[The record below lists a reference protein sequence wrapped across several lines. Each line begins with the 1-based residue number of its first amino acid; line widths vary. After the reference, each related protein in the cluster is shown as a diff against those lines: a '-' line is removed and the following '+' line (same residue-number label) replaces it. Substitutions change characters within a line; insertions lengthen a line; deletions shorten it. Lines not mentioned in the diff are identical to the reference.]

1 MQVTD
6 VAGREQ
12 TGLLGLTAYQWK
24 IFLVT
29 WMGWALDSTDFGLFA
44 FVLRPAVTELLGG
57 RQPRPRSAAL
67 AATWRWLDCWAGP
80 SAASFSA

>member
-6 VAGREQ
+6 VTGREQ

-24 IFLVT
+24 VFLVT

-57 RQPRPRSAAL
+57 QAPRPRSAAS
-67 AATWRWLDCWAGP
+67 AAIWRWQGCWAGQ
-80 SAASFSA
+80 SAASCSA